1 MTDGILSHLH
11 QHLVTRL
18 QGVFYLAGAPMQLG
32 LAPIDFTGVEHAIS
46 ALSDI
51 YEGRLHR
58 RQDVLDAS

>member
-1 MTDGILSHLH
+1 MTNWVLGHLN
-11 QHLVTRL
+11 QYLIAGL
-18 QGVFYLAGAPMQLG
+18 QSIFYLAGAPMQLG